1 MCPSFKVIDE
11 IYLYS
16 LRGKR
21 LKRLAPDHVGA
32 AFITGRR
39 TESDLF
45 VTMTG
50 FTTPGIIARY
60 DFGQRDE
67 EKRWSIYQTT
77 SVSGLDPTNFIAEQV
92 GFMVPVNFL

>member
-77 SVSGLDPTNFIAEQV
+77 SVSGLDPTDFIAEQV